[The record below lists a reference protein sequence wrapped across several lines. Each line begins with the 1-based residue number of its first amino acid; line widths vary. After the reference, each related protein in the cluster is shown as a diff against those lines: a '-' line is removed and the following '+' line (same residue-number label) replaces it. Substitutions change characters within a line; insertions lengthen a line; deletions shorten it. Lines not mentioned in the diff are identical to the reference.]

1 MSFTDIYSI
10 AGSAMNAQTVRLNTV
25 ASNLA
30 NADAVSANADD
41 SYKALKPVF
50 ATVYN
55 KTQLSVSDNAYPNA
69 EVRIVD
75 VVQSSKQA
83 EKRFEPSNPLANDEG
98 YVYYPDIDVVAEM
111 ADMMSAT
118 RSFETNVA
126 VLGNVK
132 SMQQGL
138 LKLGQGRS

>member
-30 NADAVSANADD
+30 NADAASANSSDT
-41 SYKALKPVF
+41 YKALKPVF

-55 KTQLSVSDNAYPNA
+55 KTQLTMSKDSYPNA

-75 VVQSSKQA
+75 VVQSSGEAQQ
-83 EKRFEPSNPLANDEG
+83 RFEPTNPLANEQG

-118 RSFETNVA
+118 RSFETNVE
-126 VLGNVK
+126 VLANVK

-138 LKLGQGRS
+138 LKLGQGR

>member
-1 MSFTDIYSI
+1 MAFTDIYTI

-30 NADAVSANADD
+30 NADAVSANPDD
-41 SYKALKPVF
+41 AYKALKPVF

-55 KTQLSVSDNAYPNA
+55 NTQLTAGKNVYPNA

-75 VVQSSKQA
+75 VVQAGNEA
-83 EKRFEPSNPLANDEG
+83 EKRFEPNNPLANDEG
-98 YVYYPDIDVVAEM
+98 YVYYPGIDVVSEM

-118 RSFETNVA
+118 RSFETNVEVMA
-126 VLGNVK
+126 NVK

-138 LKLGQGRS
+138 LKLGQGS

>member
-30 NADAVSANADD
+30 NADAVSANSDD
-41 SYKALKPVF
+41 AYKALKPVF
-50 ATVYN
+50 ATVYS
-55 KTQLSVSDNAYPNA
+55 KTQLSASKESYPNA

-75 VVQSSKQA
+75 VVESAGQA

-98 YVYYPDIDVVAEM
+98 YVYYPDIDVVSEM

-118 RSFETNVA
+118 RSFETNVE
-126 VLGNVK
+126 VLSNVK

-138 LKLGQGRS
+138 LRLGQGS

>member
-1 MSFTDIYSI
+1 MAFTDIYTI

-30 NADAVSANADD
+30 NADAVSANPNDA
-41 SYKALKPVF
+41 YKALKPVF
-50 ATVYN
+50 ATVYSN
-55 KTQLSVSDNAYPNA
+55 TQLAAGKNTYPNA

-75 VVQSSKQA
+75 VVQSKAEA
-83 EKRFEPSNPLANDEG
+83 EKRFEPSNPLANDDG
-98 YVYYPDIDVVAEM
+98 YVYYPGIDVVSEM

-118 RSFETNVA
+118 RSFETNVEVMA
-126 VLGNVK
+126 NVK

-138 LKLGQGRS
+138 LKLGQGS

>member
-10 AGSAMNAQTVRLNTV
+10 AGSAMTAQTVRLNTV

-30 NADAVSANADD
+30 NADAVSANPDD
-41 SYKALKPVF
+41 AYKALKPVF
-50 ATVYN
+50 ATVYG
-55 KTQLSVSDNAYPNA
+55 KTQLTANESVYPNA

-75 VVQSSKQA
+75 VVKSSAEA
-83 EKRFEPSNPLANDEG
+83 EKRFEPNNPLANSEG
-98 YVYYPDIDVVAEM
+98 YVYYPDIDVVSEM

-118 RSFETNVA
+118 RSFETNVE
-126 VLGNVK
+126 VLSNVR

-138 LKLGQGRS
+138 LKLGQGS

>member
-10 AGSAMNAQTVRLNTV
+10 AGSAMTAQTVRLNTV

-30 NADAVSANADD
+30 NADAVSANPNDA
-41 SYKALKPVF
+41 YKALKPVF
-50 ATVYN
+50 ATVYS
-55 KTQLSVSDNAYPNA
+55 KTQMTSSNNAYPNA

-75 VVQSSKQA
+75 VVKNTGPA
-83 EKRFEPSNPLANDEG
+83 EKRFEPSNPLANDDG

-118 RSFETNVA
+118 RSFETNVE
-126 VLGNVK
+126 VLSNVR

-138 LKLGQGRS
+138 LKLGQGS

>member
-10 AGSAMNAQTVRLNTV
+10 AGSAMTAQTVRLNTV

-30 NADAVSANADD
+30 NADAVSANPDD
-41 SYKALKPVF
+41 AYKALKPVF
-50 ATVYN
+50 ATVYSQ
-55 KTQLSVSDNAYPNA
+55 TQLAAGQNVYPNA

-75 VVQSSKQA
+75 VVQSDAKA
-83 EKRFEPSNPLANDEG
+83 EQRFEPNNPLANEEG
-98 YVYYPDIDVVAEM
+98 YVYYPGVDVVAEM

-118 RSFETNVA
+118 RSFETNVE
-126 VLGNVK
+126 VLANVK

-138 LKLGQGRS
+138 LRLGEGR

>member
-1 MSFTDIYSI
+1 MPFTDIYSI
-10 AGSAMNAQTVRLNTV
+10 AGSAMTAQTVRLNTV

-30 NADAVSANADD
+30 NADAVSANPDD
-41 SYKALKPVF
+41 AYRALKPVF

-55 KTQLSVSDNAYPNA
+55 KSQLATGDNVYPSA

-75 VVQSSKQA
+75 VVQSAGQA
-83 EKRFEPSNPLANDEG
+83 EKRFEPHSPLADGDG

-118 RSFETNVA
+118 RSFETNVE
-126 VLGNVK
+126 VLSNVK

-138 LKLGQGRS
+138 LKLGQGS

>member
-10 AGSAMNAQTVRLNTV
+10 TGSAMTAQTVRLNTV

-30 NADAVSANADD
+30 NADAVSANPDD
-41 SYKALKPVF
+41 AYKALKPVF
-50 ATVYN
+50 ATVYQ
-55 KTQLSVSDNAYPNA
+55 KAQLTTESGVYPNA

-75 VVQSSKQA
+75 VVKNAGEA
-83 EKRFEPSNPLANDEG
+83 EKRFEPNNPLANGEG

-118 RSFETNVA
+118 RSFETNVE
-126 VLGNVK
+126 VLSNVK

-138 LKLGQGRS
+138 LRLGQGS

>member
-30 NADAVSANADD
+30 NADSVSANPDD
-41 SYKALKPVF
+41 AYKALKPVF
-50 ATVYN
+50 ATVYG
-55 KTQLSVSDNAYPNA
+55 KSQLAMNNDVYPSA
-69 EVRIVD
+69 EVKIVD
-75 VVQSSKQA
+75 VVQSTGEA
-83 EKRFEPSNPLANDEG
+83 EKRFEPAHPLANEEG
-98 YVYYPDIDVVAEM
+98 YVYYPGIDVVAEM

-118 RSFETNVA
+118 RSFETNVE
-126 VLGNVK
+126 VLSNVK

-138 LKLGQGRS
+138 LKLGQGS

>member
-30 NADAVSANADD
+30 NADAVSANPDD
-41 SYKALKPVF
+41 AYKAMKPVF

-55 KTQLSVSDNAYPNA
+55 KTQLSTSNDAYPNA
-69 EVRIVD
+69 EVKIVD
-75 VVQSSKQA
+75 VVQSSGEA
-83 EKRFEPSNPLANDEG
+83 ERRFEPGHPLANDEG

-118 RSFETNVA
+118 RSFETNVE
-126 VLGNVK
+126 VLANVK

-138 LKLGQGRS
+138 LKLGQGS

>member
-10 AGSAMNAQTVRLNTV
+10 AGSAMNAETVRLNTV

-30 NADAVSANADD
+30 NADAVAANPNDA
-41 SYKALKPVF
+41 YKALKPVF

-55 KTQLSVSDNAYPNA
+55 QTQLRADKDVYPSA

-75 VVQSSKQA
+75 VVQDQA
-83 EKRFEPSNPLANDEG
+83 PAQKRFEPHNPLANRDG
-98 YVYYPDIDVVAEM
+98 YVYYPDIDVVSEM

-118 RSFETNVA
+118 RNFQTNVQVMA
-126 VLGNVK
+126 NVK

-138 LKLGQGRS
+138 LRLGGGNS

>member
-10 AGSAMNAQTVRLNTV
+10 TGSAMTAQTVRLNTV

-30 NADAVSANADD
+30 NADAVSANPDD
-41 SYKALKPVF
+41 AYKALKPVF
-50 ATVYN
+50 ATVYQ
-55 KTQLSVSDNAYPNA
+55 KTQMTTENGIYPNA

-75 VVQSSKQA
+75 VVQNKSQA
-83 EKRFEPSNPLANDEG
+83 EKRFEPNNPLANGEG

-118 RSFETNVA
+118 RSFETNVE
-126 VLGNVK
+126 VLANVK

-138 LKLGQGRS
+138 LRLGQGS

>member
-10 AGSAMNAQTVRLNTV
+10 AGSAMTAQTVRLNTV

-30 NADAVSANADD
+30 NADAVSANPDD
-41 SYKALKPVF
+41 AYKALKPVF
-50 ATVYN
+50 ATVYG
-55 KTQLSVSDNAYPNA
+55 KTQMTSSNSIYPNA

-75 VVQSSKQA
+75 VVKNAGQA

-118 RSFETNVA
+118 RSFETNVE
-126 VLGNVK
+126 VLSNVK

-138 LKLGQGRS
+138 LKLGQGS

>member
-30 NADAVSANADD
+30 NADAVSANPNDA
-41 SYKALKPVF
+41 YKALKPVF

-55 KTQLSVSDNAYPNA
+55 KTQLTASHNDYPSA

-75 VVQSSKQA
+75 VVQAQGQA
-83 EKRFEPSNPLANDEG
+83 EKRFEPNSPLADIDG

-118 RSFETNVA
+118 RSFETNVE
-126 VLGNVK
+126 VLTNVK

-138 LKLGQGRS
+138 LKLGQGS

>member
-1 MSFTDIYSI
+1 MLM
-10 AGSAMNAQTVRLNTV
+10 AVAVRLNTV

-41 SYKALKPVF
+41 AYKALKPVF

-75 VVQSSKQA
+75 VVQSNKQA

>member
-10 AGSAMNAQTVRLNTV
+10 TGSAMTAQTVRLNTV

-30 NADAVSANADD
+30 NADAVSANPNDA
-41 SYKALKPVF
+41 YKALKPVF
-50 ATVYN
+50 ATVYQ
-55 KTQLSVSDNAYPNA
+55 KTQMTTENGVYPNA
-69 EVRIVD
+69 EVRIAD
-75 VVQSSKQA
+75 VVKSAGEA
-83 EKRFEPSNPLANDEG
+83 EKRFEPNNPLANGEG

-118 RSFETNVA
+118 RSFETNVE
-126 VLGNVK
+126 VLSNVK

-138 LKLGQGRS
+138 LRLGQGS

>member
-41 SYKALKPVF
+41 AYKALKPVF

-55 KTQLSVSDNAYPNA
+55 KTQLSVSENAYPNA

-118 RSFETNVA
+118 RSFETNVE

>member
-30 NADAVSANADD
+30 NADAVSANPDD
-41 SYKALKPVF
+41 AYKALKPVF
-50 ATVYN
+50 ASVYG
-55 KTQLSVSDNAYPNA
+55 KTQLAMSHDAYPSA
-69 EVRIVD
+69 EVKIVD
-75 VVQSSKQA
+75 VVQSAGEA
-83 EKRFEPSNPLANDEG
+83 EKRFEPGHPLANEEG
-98 YVYYPDIDVVAEM
+98 YVYYPDVDVVSEM

-118 RSFETNVA
+118 RSFETSVE
-126 VLGNVK
+126 VLTNVK

-138 LKLGQGRS
+138 LKLGQGS

>member
-10 AGSAMNAQTVRLNTV
+10 AGSAMTAQTVRLNTV

-30 NADAVSANADD
+30 NADAVSANPDD
-41 SYKALKPVF
+41 AYKALKPVF
-50 ATVYN
+50 ATVYSN
-55 KTQLSVSDNAYPNA
+55 TQLSTNNDMFPNA
-69 EVRIVD
+69 EVQIVD
-75 VVQSSKQA
+75 VVQNKGNA
-83 EKRFEPSNPLANDEG
+83 EKRFEPHNPLANDEG

-118 RSFETNVA
+118 RSFETNVE
-126 VLGNVK
+126 VLSNVK

-138 LKLGQGRS
+138 LRLGEGSR

>member
-30 NADAVSANADD
+30 NADAVSANPDD
-41 SYKALKPVF
+41 AYKALKPVF
-50 ATVYN
+50 ATVYG
-55 KTQLSVSDNAYPNA
+55 KTQLSMSNDAYPSA
-69 EVRIVD
+69 EVKIVD
-75 VVQSSKQA
+75 VVQSASEA
-83 EKRFEPSNPLANDEG
+83 EKRFEPSHPLANDEG
-98 YVYYPDIDVVAEM
+98 YVYYPGIDVVSEM

-118 RSFETNVA
+118 RSFETNVE
-126 VLGNVK
+126 VLANVK

-138 LKLGQGRS
+138 LKLGQGS

>member
-30 NADAVSANADD
+30 NADAVSANPDD
-41 SYKALKPVF
+41 AYKALKPVF
-50 ATVYN
+50 ATVYS
-55 KTQLSVSDNAYPNA
+55 KTQLSASKESYPNA

-75 VVQSSKQA
+75 VVQSAGQA

-98 YVYYPDIDVVAEM
+98 YVYYPDIDVVSEK

-118 RSFETNVA
+118 RSFETNVE
-126 VLGNVK
+126 VLSNVK

-138 LKLGQGRS
+138 LRLGQGS